1 LINGSGDEGSAGY
14 EWGATEMSRYLIKSR
29 LELNVIYVKLNL
41 IKQAVRDIPPAA
53 LAVLAFHWHIKKER
67 KVL

>member
-1 LINGSGDEGSAGY
+1 
-14 EWGATEMSRYLIKSR
+14 MSRYLIKSR